1 MAKAKTTSSNKVNFG
16 KRREGKAKKRRGP
29 KDKPVKKYNRQGRQ
43 SSDEIGKHNS
53 LRNYDRKVSGFDSQL
68 DYKYKNME
76 KQIIE
81 NKAEKAPKVTKK
93 QKEFVSEETIA
104 MFEEILKDYA
114 IDLKYRPFIKQLV
127 NEYRK
132 NG

>member
-1 MAKAKTTSSNKVNFG
+1 MTNN
-16 KRREGKAKKRRGP
+16 E
-29 KDKPVKKYNRQGRQ
+29 
-43 SSDEIGKHNS
+43 
-53 LRNYDRKVSGFDSQL
+53 LRNLINK
-68 DYKYKNME
+68 DYFNME
-76 KQIIE
+76 NAE
-81 NKAEKAPKVTKK
+81 YFNKAEKAIKVTKK

-104 MFEEILKDYA
+104 TFEEILKDYA

>member
-1 MAKAKTTSSNKVNFG
+1 MKARRKSVEDQKTNQLKNIID
-16 KRREGKAKKRRGP
+16 KEG
-29 KDKPVKKYNRQGRQ
+29 
-43 SSDEIGKHNS
+43 
-53 LRNYDRKVSGFDSQL
+53 
-68 DYKYKNME
+68 NME

-93 QKEFVSEETIA
+93 QKDFVSEETIV
-104 MFEEILKDYA
+104 MFEDILKDYA

-127 NEYRK
+127 NEYRN

>member
-1 MAKAKTTSSNKVNFG
+1 MKAKLKNAEDLKTNQLKNITD
-16 KRREGKAKKRRGP
+16 KA
-29 KDKPVKKYNRQGRQ
+29 D
-43 SSDEIGKHNS
+43 
-53 LRNYDRKVSGFDSQL
+53 
-68 DYKYKNME
+68 NME
-76 KQIIE
+76 KIEIE

-93 QKEFVSEETIA
+93 QKEFVSEETIV

>member
-1 MAKAKTTSSNKVNFG
+1 MKAKLKNAEDQKINQLKNIT
-16 KRREGKAKKRRGP
+16 
-29 KDKPVKKYNRQGRQ
+29 DKE
-43 SSDEIGKHNS
+43 D
-53 LRNYDRKVSGFDSQL
+53 
-68 DYKYKNME
+68 NME
-76 KQIIE
+76 KIEIE

-93 QKEFVSEETIA
+93 QKEFVSEETIV

>member
-1 MAKAKTTSSNKVNFG
+1 
-16 KRREGKAKKRRGP
+16 
-29 KDKPVKKYNRQGRQ
+29 
-43 SSDEIGKHNS
+43 
-53 LRNYDRKVSGFDSQL
+53 
-68 DYKYKNME
+68 ME
-76 KQIIE
+76 NIELE
-81 NKAEKAPKVTKK
+81 NKSGEPVFITLENKIEKTPKVTKK

-104 MFEEILKDYA
+104 TFEEILKDYA

>member
-1 MAKAKTTSSNKVNFG
+1 MKAK
-16 KRREGKAKKRRGP
+16 
-29 KDKPVKKYNRQGRQ
+29 
-43 SSDEIGKHNS
+43 
-53 LRNYDRKVSGFDSQL
+53 LRNAEDQKTNQL
-68 DYKYKNME
+68 KNITDKEDNME
-76 KQIIE
+76 KIEIE

-93 QKEFVSEETIA
+93 QKEFVSEETIV

>member
-1 MAKAKTTSSNKVNFG
+1 MKVRRKSVEDQKTNQLKNIID
-16 KRREGKAKKRRGP
+16 KEG
-29 KDKPVKKYNRQGRQ
+29 
-43 SSDEIGKHNS
+43 
-53 LRNYDRKVSGFDSQL
+53 
-68 DYKYKNME
+68 NME

-93 QKEFVSEETIA
+93 QKEFVNEETIV
-104 MFEEILKDYA
+104 MFEDILKDYA

>member
-1 MAKAKTTSSNKVNFG
+1 MKV
-16 KRREGKAKKRRGP
+16 K
-29 KDKPVKKYNRQGRQ
+29 
-43 SSDEIGKHNS
+43 
-53 LRNYDRKVSGFDSQL
+53 LRNAEDQKINQL
-68 DYKYKNME
+68 KNTIDKEDNME

-93 QKEFVSEETIA
+93 QKEFVSEETIV

>member
-1 MAKAKTTSSNKVNFG
+1 MKAK
-16 KRREGKAKKRRGP
+16 
-29 KDKPVKKYNRQGRQ
+29 
-43 SSDEIGKHNS
+43 
-53 LRNYDRKVSGFDSQL
+53 LRNAEDLKINQL
-68 DYKYKNME
+68 KNIIDKADNME

-93 QKEFVSEETIA
+93 QKEFVSEETIV

>member
-1 MAKAKTTSSNKVNFG
+1 MKVKLKKEEDQKIKTLKNIT
-16 KRREGKAKKRRGP
+16 
-29 KDKPVKKYNRQGRQ
+29 VKE
-43 SSDEIGKHNS
+43 D
-53 LRNYDRKVSGFDSQL
+53 
-68 DYKYKNME
+68 NME
-76 KQIIE
+76 KIEIE

-93 QKEFVSEETIA
+93 QKEFVSEETIV
-104 MFEEILKDYA
+104 MFENILKDYA

>member
-1 MAKAKTTSSNKVNFG
+1 MKV
-16 KRREGKAKKRRGP
+16 K
-29 KDKPVKKYNRQGRQ
+29 
-43 SSDEIGKHNS
+43 
-53 LRNYDRKVSGFDSQL
+53 LRNAEDLKTNQL
-68 DYKYKNME
+68 KNTIDKADNME

-93 QKEFVSEETIA
+93 QKEFVSEETIV

>member
-1 MAKAKTTSSNKVNFG
+1 M
-16 KRREGKAKKRRGP
+16 R
-29 KDKPVKKYNRQGRQ
+29 VK
-43 SSDEIGKHNS
+43 
-53 LRNYDRKVSGFDSQL
+53 LRNAEDQKTKQL
-68 DYKYKNME
+68 KNITDKEDNME

-93 QKEFVSEETIA
+93 QKEFVSEETIV

>member
-1 MAKAKTTSSNKVNFG
+1 M
-16 KRREGKAKKRRGP
+16 R
-29 KDKPVKKYNRQGRQ
+29 VK
-43 SSDEIGKHNS
+43 
-53 LRNYDRKVSGFDSQL
+53 LRNAEDLKTKQL
-68 DYKYKNME
+68 KNITDKEDNME

-93 QKEFVSEETIA
+93 QKEFVSEETIV
-104 MFEEILKDYA
+104 MFEEILRDYA

>member
-1 MAKAKTTSSNKVNFG
+1 MENIELENKELVINAENLP
-16 KRREGKAKKRRGP
+16 KPGP
-29 KDKPVKKYNRQGRQ
+29 KKL
-43 SSDEIGKHNS
+43 S
-53 LRNYDRKVSGFDSQL
+53 
-68 DYKYKNME
+68 
-76 KQIIE
+76 
-81 NKAEKAPKVTKK
+81 PKVTKE

-104 MFEEILKDYA
+104 TFEEILKDYA

>member
-1 MAKAKTTSSNKVNFG
+1 MKV
-16 KRREGKAKKRRGP
+16 K
-29 KDKPVKKYNRQGRQ
+29 
-43 SSDEIGKHNS
+43 
-53 LRNYDRKVSGFDSQL
+53 LRNAEDLKTNQL
-68 DYKYKNME
+68 KNITDKEDNME

-93 QKEFVSEETIA
+93 QKEFVSEETIV
-104 MFEEILKDYA
+104 MFEDILKDYA